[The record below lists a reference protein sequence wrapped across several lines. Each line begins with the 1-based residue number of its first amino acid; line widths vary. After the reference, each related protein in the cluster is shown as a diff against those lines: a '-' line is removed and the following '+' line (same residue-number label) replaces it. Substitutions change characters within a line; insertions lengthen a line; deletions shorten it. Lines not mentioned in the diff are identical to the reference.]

1 MIMNYGYYPGC
12 SQTGTAKEYD
22 ISLRKVIEKLG
33 VSFSEIEDWSCCGAT
48 SAHVT
53 NHKLAA
59 ALAMRNILLAEQQG
73 LDNIIAPCAA
83 CYNRLIMSQHEIF
96 RYPSIK
102 LETEELLSAKFQREI
117 KVMNVLELFL
127 KIGINKITENRKREL
142 SDLKVACYYG
152 CLLVRPAT
160 ITKFDD
166 AEQPTSMEKI
176 VESTGAKTVDW
187 NYKVECC
194 GAAHSIARRDIVVD
208 LSKKILDDAKE
219 HGANVMVVACP
230 MCHTNLDMRQRAMK
244 RTYPG
249 HEDFPV
255 LYITELIGL
264 ALGMNERELGIDL
277 HYIDF
282 KYKAMVSFL
291 PQRLKDSK

>member
-127 KIGINKITENRKREL
+127 KIGINKIT
-142 SDLKVACYYG
+142 
-152 CLLVRPAT
+152 
-160 ITKFDD
+160 
-166 AEQPTSMEKI
+166 
-176 VESTGAKTVDW
+176 
-187 NYKVECC
+187 
-194 GAAHSIARRDIVVD
+194 DI
-208 LSKKILDDAKE
+208 SA
-219 HGANVMVVACP
+219 
-230 MCHTNLDMRQRAMK
+230 
-244 RTYPG
+244 
-249 HEDFPV
+249 
-255 LYITELIGL
+255 
-264 ALGMNERELGIDL
+264 
-277 HYIDF
+277 
-282 KYKAMVSFL
+282 
-291 PQRLKDSK
+291 